1 MTAITE
7 LSTAAR
13 TILTNL
19 NPAVVSIGL
28 DGRGTGLVI
37 AAGKVLTNAHNL
49 RDRTTSVSFADGR
62 TVQGSISGA
71 DSDGDLVVLD
81 VDTAQIVPASW
92 ADAGPQPGD
101 VVFALSRGGHR
112 QRISFGM
119 VTSADLAFQGPR
131 GRKVDGGVEHTA
143 PLARGSS
150 GGPLVDTAG
159 RVVGLNTHRTGRGFY
174 IARPVDE
181 ALKGT
186 IADLAAGKSVTRPQL
201 GVALAPADVAA
212 KLRRSVGL
220 PEREGLLVRGVEDGG
235 PAARAGIAEGDLLV
249 AAGDTPLRTV
259 DTLHDALA
267 NATDTLAVT
276 VVRGTEER
284 TVIVSFA
291 APSDAA
297 DAVPPTDAAD
307 AADQPSD
314 ASAA

>member
-1 MTAITE
+1 MTTIAE
-7 LSTAAR
+7 LSTSAR
-13 TILTNL
+13 SILTNL
-19 NPAVVSIGL
+19 GPAVVSIGQ
-28 DGRGTGLVI
+28 DGRGTGVVI

-49 RDRTTSVSFADGR
+49 RDRTTSVTFADGR
-62 TVQGSISGA
+62 TVQGSLSGA

-81 VDTAQIVPASW
+81 VDTAEIAPATW
-92 ADAGPQPGD
+92 ADAGPEPGD
-101 VVFALSRGGHR
+101 IVFALSRGGHR

-119 VTSADLAFQGPR
+119 VTSTDLAFQGPR

-150 GGPLVDTAG
+150 GGPLVDIAG

-174 IARPVDE
+174 IARPVDD
-181 ALKGT
+181 ALKAT
-186 IADLAAGKSVTRPQL
+186 IADLAAGKSVTRPHL

-220 PEREGLLVRGVEDGG
+220 PEREGLLVRGVEADG

-249 AAGDTPLRTV
+249 AVGETPLRTI

-267 NATDTLAVT
+267 KAAESLTVT

-284 TVIVSFA
+284 TVVVSFA
-291 APSDAA
+291 AD
-297 DAVPPTDAAD
+297 T
-307 AADQPSD
+307 ADQPAD
-314 ASAA
+314 AGTA